1 MKKLLIGI
9 IALIA
14 MCSCTVINDSGQTI
28 HTEDGASLYV
38 RKFEYD
44 GHKYIEFSRILE
56 VYDNYT
62 GYVHDPDCP
71 CHGNM

>member
-1 MKKLLIGI
+1 MKKFITVI

-14 MCSCTVINDSGQTI
+14 LCSCEPETRTKIYT
-28 HTEDGASLYV
+28 TDGTSLYV

-44 GHKYIEFSRILE
+44 GHRYIEFARLGLAT
-56 VYDNYT
+56 YDNYT

-71 CHGNM
+71 CHENK

>member
-1 MKKLLIGI
+1 MKKLIIGI

-14 MCSCTVINDSGQTI
+14 LCSCEPETRVKI
-28 HTEDGASLYV
+28 HTSDGAPLYV

-44 GHKYIEFSRILE
+44 GHRYIEFTRILE

-71 CHGNM
+71 CHENK

>member
-9 IALIA
+9 IVIIA
-14 MCSCTVINDSGQTI
+14 MCSCEPETQTKI
-28 HTEDGASLYV
+28 YTADGASLYV

-44 GHKYIEFSRILE
+44 GHKYIEFSRTLE

>member
-1 MKKLLIGI
+1 MKKLITVI

-14 MCSCTVINDSGQTI
+14 LCSCSCEPETRTRVRT
-28 HTEDGASLYV
+28 TDGVSRYV

-44 GHKYIEFSRILE
+44 GHRYIEFSRTLE

-71 CHGNM
+71 CSKNK

>member
-1 MKKLLIGI
+1 MKKLIIVI

-14 MCSCTVINDSGQTI
+14 LCSCEPASQTRI
-28 HTEDGASLYV
+28 RTEDGASLYV

-44 GHKYIEFSRILE
+44 GHRYIEFARIGLE
-56 VYDNYT
+56 AYDNYT

-71 CHGNM
+71 CHGNK

>member
-9 IALIA
+9 IAIIA
-14 MCSCTVINDSGQTI
+14 LCSCEPETQTKI
-28 HTEDGASLYV
+28 YTTDGAPLYV

-44 GHKYIEFSRILE
+44 GHKYIEFSRTLQ

>member
-9 IALIA
+9 IVIIAL
-14 MCSCTVINDSGQTI
+14 CSCEPETQTKI
-28 HTEDGASLYV
+28 YTADGASLYV

-44 GHKYIEFSRILE
+44 GHKYIEFSRTFE

>member
-9 IALIA
+9 IAIIA
-14 MCSCTVINDSGQTI
+14 LCSCEPETQTKI
-28 HTEDGASLYV
+28 YTADGASLYV

-44 GHKYIEFSRILE
+44 GHKYIEFSRTLE